1 MKMEAQCSKI
11 WDIAKAV
18 VRSLEQYKLTSGNK
32 KNLKPP
38 NLNLKKLGKKIRK
51 LKVSTRKGKKKKK
64 KIRAEIN

>member
-1 MKMEAQCSKI
+1 MEAQCSKI
-11 WDIAKAV
+11 WNIVKAV
-18 VRSLEQYKLTSGNK
+18 VRSLEQYKLTSENK

-64 KIRAEIN
+64 KKRSDMK